1 MKLSAILAP
10 LIAAGVPGEVILA
23 TVRAFEEQQIDALEK
38 RRQSDRDRQAKH
50 RNNVMSR
57 DVTVTVSSHA
67 RLEDSSSKEEITG
80 KEGKKESAAKPR
92 GLDDFRSE
100 LSSILDS
107 ERIEALV
114 AVRRKKGATFSA
126 HAGKL
131 LVKALRA
138 CPSVTEAADEMVLRN
153 WTGIKPEWLESRRQ
167 QAQPRA
173 GAPPPPRVVHGV
185 TAALAR
191 RYQRQESHEENP
203 KTGRDDEDA
212 ERLPVDDRQ
221 LRLVAGHIRA
231 AVGGG
236 FDRGG

>member
-23 TVRAFEEQQIDALEK
+23 TVKAFEDQQIDALEK
-38 RRQSDRDRQAKH
+38 RRQSDKNRQAKH
-50 RNNVMSR
+50 RSNVTSR
-57 DVTVTVSSHA
+57 DVTVTVPSRA
-67 RLEDSSSKEEITG
+67 RVEDNLPKTEITG
-80 KEGKKESAAKPR
+80 NKEEKKESAAKPR
-92 GLDDFRSE
+92 GVDEFRSE
-100 LSSILDS
+100 LSPILDH

-138 CPSVTEAADEMVLRN
+138 CPCIIEAADEMVLRN
-153 WTGIKPEWLESRRQ
+153 WTGIKPEWLESRQQ

-191 RYQRQESHEENP
+191 RYQRQESHEENTE
-203 KTGRDDEDA
+203 TGRDDEDA

-236 FDRGG
+236 FD

>member
-23 TVRAFEEQQIDALEK
+23 TVKAFEDQQIDALEK

-50 RNNVMSR
+50 RSNVTSR
-57 DVTVTVSSHA
+57 DVTVTVPSRA
-67 RLEDSSSKEEITG
+67 RVEDNLPKTEITG
-80 KEGKKESAAKPR
+80 NKEEKKESAAKPR
-92 GLDDFRSE
+92 GVDEFRSE
-100 LSSILDS
+100 LSSLLDS

-131 LVKALRA
+131 LVKALAA

-173 GAPPPPRVVHGV
+173 GAPPTHAEQVN
-185 TAALAR
+185 AALDR
-191 RYQRQESHEENP
+191 IINGKNHEPPTNS
-203 KTGRDDEDA
+203 TGN
-212 ERLPVDDRQ
+212 ERGDVRSSEIP
-221 LRLVAGHIRA
+221 LRLVATTPRH
-231 AVGGG
+231 
-236 FDRGG
+236 